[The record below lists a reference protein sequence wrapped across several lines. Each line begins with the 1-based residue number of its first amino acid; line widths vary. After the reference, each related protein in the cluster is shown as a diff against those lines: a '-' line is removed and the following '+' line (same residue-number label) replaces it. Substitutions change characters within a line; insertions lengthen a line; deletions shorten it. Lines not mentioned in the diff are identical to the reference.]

1 MENTDIMK
9 IGLAIIVGIVSA
21 FSKVI
26 FDKIFSA
33 YNPDPKR
40 INSGIKKCL
49 NFIFSYIL
57 PILGLIVLYLKYD
70 KIDKLLILS
79 TAVLCSVFIFNV
91 LYDIFNRFLDLL
103 LLKKEK
109 SIIAEII
116 SILRQNI
123 EVTEGQNDALIK
135 LTKAQEDHLNL
146 TNELI
151 QYSKKSE
158 TEK

>member
-9 IGLAIIVGIVSA
+9 IALAIIVGIVSA

-33 YNPDPKR
+33 YNPDPKK
-40 INSGIKKCL
+40 INSEIKKCL

-57 PILGLIVLYLKYD
+57 PILALILLYLKYD

-116 SILRQNI
+116 SVLGKNI
-123 EVTEGQNDALIK
+123 EVTEGQNEALIK

-158 TEK
+158 TE